1 MAGLPEEII
10 EKIVGRKNLY
20 SREETKIGIW
30 RDVNGNERT
39 IYRKV
44 VVTEEEGTSFAILHN
59 ISNLDFF
66 TKIEGTIK
74 PSFSLPFGFANISA
88 NAQVAVFC
96 DATKI
101 NFRISEAYS
110 KSTKI
115 VILEYLK
122 TLDK

>member
-1 MAGLPEEII
+1 MLLLEELV
-10 EKIVGRKNLY
+10 EKIVSRKNVY
-20 SREETKIGIW
+20 SREETKVGIW
-30 RDVNGNERT
+30 RDATGNERT
-39 IYRKV
+39 IYKKV
-44 VVTEEEGTSFAILHN
+44 IVTEEEGTSFAIPHN

-74 PSFSLPFGFANISA
+74 PSFSLPFGFSNISA

-96 DATKI
+96 DET
-101 NFRISEAYS
+101 NVQFRISEPYK